1 MRFRDSSSTKKNE
14 RFHYWNLTIDRLY
27 GNSKGKSRIR
37 RCFAEWITRMDQ
49 LEEMREKEQ
58 VGDVE
63 TSGSRTSGK
72 GIVSGRYNK
81 IKLPDH
87 AVSESDQCLSSSCS
101 VSTSYPIVCKS
112 LASFSF

>member
-72 GIVSGRYNK
+72 GTFSDAGRPSVFGSRSFLK
-81 IKLPDH
+81 DAIKAHLPTVPLPYR
-87 AVSESDQCLSSSCS
+87 APCFVKR
-101 VSTSYPIVCKS
+101 V
-112 LASFSF
+112 A